1 MEDRMNSTMKI
12 RLRRR
17 SGWPLIGL
25 LLGLAAIAACGDDN
39 DDITAPPPTP
49 IVTTIKDS
57 SFAFSE
63 LHTFAMPD
71 TVAHIAP
78 RSGTPLDVTRAFDRQ
93 ILDQVRNTFIARGY
107 TQVTA
112 GGEVTPDF
120 VVLVG
125 TSATTNYDAY
135 VSYFWYPYY
144 GYSASSWAWYAPGF
158 STSWAVVYPWYP
170 VVGVTSYDRGSL
182 VITLVPTLTVNP
194 LQQTLTAKWA
204 GAATALLNDAN
215 PSATITAVINEI
227 FQQSPYLAPAPIT
240 ASISGR

>member
-1 MEDRMNSTMKI
+1 M
-12 RLRRR
+12 
-17 SGWPLIGL
+17 

-39 DDITAPPPTP
+39 ENITAPPPTP
-49 IVTTIKDS
+49 VVTTIKDS
-57 SFAFSE
+57 SFDFSA

-78 RSGTPLDVTRAFDRQ
+78 VTGTPLEVTRAFDRQ

-112 GGEVTPDF
+112 SSEVTPDF

-125 TSATTNYDAY
+125 TSATTNYNAY

-144 GYSASSWAWYAPGF
+144 GYSANAWSWYAPGF
-158 STSWAVVYPWYP
+158 TSSWAVVYPWYP
-170 VVGVTSYDRGSL
+170 VVGVTSFDRGSL
-182 VITLVPTLTVNP
+182 VITLVPTLSVNP
-194 LQQTLTAKWA
+194 LQQTITAKWA

-215 PSATITAVINEI
+215 PSATISSVIDQI
-227 FQQSPYLAPAPIT
+227 FAQSPYLAPAVVTPHNLI
-240 ASISGR
+240 GR